1 MEKFSLPGKKI
12 LMIRNAYSYDF
23 GGGERMPVDIAAEL
37 TLLGFNVLIVSQ
49 SKKLL
54 DYASS
59 KNIKSIRGWWWSH
72 QNWSG
77 YRVVFTPVYFI
88 WQLLLMV
95 WYLTLFIKH
104 RPQVIH
110 AQSKDDFIAATLAGR
125 MLGKKIVW
133 SDQADLKYIYHNVFT
148 WNKNPVGKL
157 VWLCGKLASCVIL
170 TSQSDKFLIEQAVNR
185 KLPKQYRIVYNGIPD
200 QPELINKQR
209 SGKITVFAATSRLV
223 TAKGIGEL
231 IEAFKR
237 LSKEHSDIELWL
249 FGEGPEETKF
259 KKMAE
264 GDDRI
269 FFKGFPRNTLE
280 QVAKADI
287 FVHPSY
293 LEGFSISLIEA
304 AMLAKPIIA
313 CRVGGNPEIVTSN
326 VNGFLV
332 PEKDVAALQA
342 AMETLATE
350 KDLRE
355 RFGKKSRELYEANF
369 ELSRVVKEEYLK
381 IYA

>member
-1 MEKFSLPGKKI
+1 MLMAKI
-12 LMIRNAYSYDF
+12 KRRVLIVRNAYAYDF
-23 GGGERMPVDIAAEL
+23 GGGERMPVDIASEL
-37 TLLGFNVLIVSQ
+37 VALGLTPLIVSR

-77 YRVVFTPVYFI
+77 YRIVFTPVYFI
-88 WQLLLMV
+88 WQLLLVV

-133 SDQADLKYIYHNVFT
+133 SDQADLKYIYQNIFT
-148 WNKNPVGKL
+148 WYKNPVGKI
-157 VWLCGKLASCVIL
+157 VWLCGKLASCIIL

-185 KLPKQYRIVYNGIPD
+185 KLPKQYRVVYNGIPD
-200 QPELINKQR
+200 QPEFLNKHHD
-209 SGKITVFAATSRLV
+209 GKTVVFAATSRLV

-231 IEAFKR
+231 IEAFKNLLKR
-237 LSKEHSDIELWL
+237 NGDIELWL
-249 FGEGPEETKF
+249 FGEGPEEVKF
-259 KKMAE
+259 KKMAGSE
-264 GDDRI
+264 RKI
-269 FFKGFPRNTLE
+269 FFKGFPTDTLA
-280 QVAKADI
+280 QVAKADV

-313 CRVGGNPEIVTSN
+313 CRVGGNPEIIKENLNGILIQDQDVNSLQEAMGQLAAN
-326 VNGFLV
+326 RELRDSFGAQSRKIYENGFNL
-332 PEKDVAALQA
+332 K
-342 AMETLATE
+342 
-350 KDLRE
+350 
-355 RFGKKSRELYEANF
+355 
-369 ELSRVVKEEYLK
+369 RVVEDHYLK
-381 IYA
+381 IYE